1 MSVVTVLQHVAEDCV
16 PDGHHG
22 EVFAGGGV
30 GAALMVVVELLTL
43 HLALPCL
50 VLKGSVVVYL
60 DPWVLQVVVA
70 DLVVPASLGG
80 CRSSHQGEEGQEVSH
95 HGGGGWD

>member
-1 MSVVTVLQHVAEDCV
+1 MSVVTALQHVAEDCV

-22 EVFAGGGV
+22 EVVAGGGV

-43 HLALPCL
+43 HLALPRL

-60 DPWVLQVVVA
+60 DPWVLQVVVT
-70 DLVVPASLGG
+70 DLVVPASLSG
-80 CRSSHQGEEGQEVSH
+80 CRGQQGEEGQEVSH